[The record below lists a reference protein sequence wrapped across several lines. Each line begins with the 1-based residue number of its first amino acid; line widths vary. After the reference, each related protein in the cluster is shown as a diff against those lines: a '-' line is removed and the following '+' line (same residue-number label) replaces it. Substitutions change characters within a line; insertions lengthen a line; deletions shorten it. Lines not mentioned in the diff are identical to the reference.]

1 MELFLYYVLPNIVL
15 FGSIYVIA
23 KLAEKTVWWFI
34 ENYDDLQ
41 EQIENMLDARR
52 G

>member
-15 FGSIYVIA
+15 FGSLYVIA
-23 KLAEKTVWWFI
+23 KLAEKYVWWFI
-34 ENYDDLQ
+34 VNYDDLQ
-41 EQIENMLDARR
+41 EKIENKLDARR

>member
-15 FGSIYVIA
+15 FSSIYVIA

-34 ENYDDLQ
+34 VNYDDLQ
-41 EQIENMLDARR
+41 EKIGIMLDSRR